1 MARWSIIAAQLPGRT
16 DNDVKNYWNT
26 KLKKRLLGRPKNR
39 DTQHHPSAPVANEAA
54 AAAEAN
60 TMNDGERALS
70 ASAMERIQLCMQLQE
85 LQNPLSAAIHNPTL
99 MWPSCRPTTL
109 SNNNSFNN
117 DVTVVAEQQGGQSS
131 SLNEH
136 HQLNGQ
142 LVESAAMDGLVAS
155 PSSAEN
161 SNVINIES
169 GLQEL
174 LYGEANQQ
182 VRADGGMQQQG
193 DMDWWSYDQRKA
205 VVNCWDVFTPE
216 PSSSVFQAYASV
228 YDI

>member
-26 KLKKRLLGRPKNR
+26 KLKKRLLGRPKDR
-39 DTQHHPSAPVANEAA
+39 DTQHHPSASVANEA

-109 SNNNSFNN
+109 SNNNSANS

-131 SLNEH
+131 SLNA
-136 HQLNGQ
+136 Q
-142 LVESAAMDGLVAS
+142 LVESAAMDGLAAS

-161 SNVINIES
+161 SNVINIEAE
-169 GLQEL
+169 LQEL
-174 LYGEANQQ
+174 LYGVGEANQQ

-193 DMDWWSYDQRKA
+193 DMDWWSYDQSKA
-205 VVNCWDVFTPE
+205 IVNCWDVFTPE
-216 PSSSVFQAYASV
+216 PCSSVFQDYASV